1 MSFPQPYSSLKK
13 ATLKRTLSLRQ
24 QLFRR
29 LFRSGVSLFCLL
41 GLGITLLLP
50 MVASAQTPTN
60 SSQSTVIKTFPL
72 PSSKIEEE
80 NAGASASNDATI
92 QEASSTTAGSTLNE
106 DGEGLTPTYEYRL
119 PFNRD
124 ASVGNRI
131 RLEGVYSDASMYF
144 SRPRNWDLTDVKVQI
159 KLRHSPSL
167 IPEKSNLVV
176 RMNDTSIGSVP
187 LDRSAAEVAQFLFD
201 IPANLI
207 QDENFLNMEVEH
219 NTSETCTNPND
230 PALWTEILPD
240 SEFLFKFKTKNF
252 MADFNQYPYPFFD
265 DLSLDDTKLAY
276 LRPKTYSEK
285 WLTTAARYQASIGRL
300 AEYRPL
306 TARLVNSADD
316 LDWNERLVVIG
327 TPAEQSILTSLD
339 LPFSLSANKLLDGD
353 GNPLKGEVGILAQT
367 ADPDTGNPILVAT
380 GNSEEGVQLAIQ
392 FLVQSQEQTI
402 GAGQALLVE
411 SLAETTSPDEHNW
424 PGYLPQEKEFVLSA
438 LQDEHGNL
446 FEDTTVRGTNAPPV
460 RIDFR
465 ALPDSQFSRGSNL
478 KLHYSHTS
486 QINPRTSSIE
496 VILDDVTIGSKP
508 LSTKNHSNQTYQI
521 DLPPHLM
528 KPDSELRVQFTMNPQ
543 DSTVCGMAAQKQ
555 LWGTLHND
563 TSFQLSRYIVAQ
575 LPDLELFRVGYPF
588 TAPQDLSKTAIA
600 LPDNP
605 SQAEIETLLALSG
618 RLGKLSK
625 AESIELNVY
634 KNSSI
639 PGADRSKFHWVGI
652 GLREQFPFSEAFNAN
667 GFRLFAQFRR
677 QWKDNQIQ
685 SIQDNEGVIK
695 AVLSPWSNEHILL
708 ALSAQTEA
716 GLREVQD
723 ALDLE
728 PLFLALN
735 GDTTL
740 IGRKVPNPSPY
751 DRKDYNMRF
760 LDESAKR
767 QIVDAGVIQRSS
779 LFLENHW
786 WTLPIGIIIM
796 ALPLYS
802 ISQLYLNRLSDPE

>member
-1 MSFPQPYSSLKK
+1 MFFSKPYSSLKK
-13 ATLKRTLSLRQ
+13 QTLKKSLSLRQ
-24 QLFRR
+24 RWFRR

-50 MVASAQTPTN
+50 MVANAQTPSN
-60 SSQSTVIKTFPL
+60 SSQSPVIKTFPL
-72 PSSKIEEE
+72 PSTNTPETGAAVSNQEDLTSQAP
-80 NAGASASNDATI
+80 AGTATDALSEAND
-92 QEASSTTAGSTLNE
+92 
-106 DGEGLTPTYEYRL
+106 GLTSTYEYRL

-131 RLEGVYSDASMYF
+131 RLEGVYSEASMYF
-144 SRPRNWDLTDVKVQI
+144 SRPKNWELTDVKVQI
-159 KLRHSPSL
+159 KLQHSPSL

-176 RMNDTSIGSVP
+176 RMNDTSIGSIP
-187 LDRSAAEVAQFLFD
+187 LNSPESEIAQFLFD
-201 IPANLI
+201 IPLNLV

-219 NTSETCTNPND
+219 NTSETCTNPSD

-240 SEFLFKFKTKNF
+240 SEFLFKFQTKNF
-252 MADFNQYPYPFFD
+252 TADFNQYPYPFFD
-265 DLSLDDTKLAY
+265 DLSLDATKLAY
-276 LRPKTYSEK
+276 LRPKTYGEK

-300 AEYRPL
+300 ADYRPL
-306 TARLVNSADD
+306 TARLVNSADV
-316 LDWNERLVVIG
+316 LDWDERLIVIG
-327 TPAEQSILTSLD
+327 IPSEQSILSSLD
-339 LPFSLSANKLLDGD
+339 LPFNLSANQLLDGD
-353 GNPLKGEVGILAQT
+353 GNPLPGEVGILAQT
-367 ADPDTGNPILVAT
+367 ASSDTGNPILVAT
-380 GNSEEGVQLAIQ
+380 GNSEEGVQKAIQ
-392 FLVQSQEQTI
+392 FLVQSQGQNI

-411 SLAETTSPDEHNW
+411 SLPEVASPGERNW
-424 PGYLPQEKEFVLSA
+424 PGYLPQEKEFLLSD
-438 LQDEHGNL
+438 LQDENGNL
-446 FEDTTVRGTNAPPV
+446 FEDKTVRGTNAPPV
-460 RIDFR
+460 EIAFR
-465 ALPDSQFSRGSNL
+465 ALPDSQFSRGSSL

-508 LSTKNHSNQTYQI
+508 LSTKNNSNQTYQI
-521 DLPPHLM
+521 NLPPHLI
-528 KPDSELRVQFTMNPQ
+528 KPDSELRVQFTMHPQ

-563 TSFQLSRYIVAQ
+563 TSFQLSRYTVVQ
-575 LPDLELFRVGYPF
+575 VPDLELFRAGYPL

-600 LPDNP
+600 LPDTP
-605 SQAEIETLLALSG
+605 SQAEVETLLALSG

-625 AESIELNVY
+625 AESIKLNVY
-634 KNSSI
+634 QNSSI
-639 PGADRSKFHWVGI
+639 PGEDRGQFHWVGI

-667 GFRLFAQFRR
+667 GLGLMARFTR
-677 QWKDNQIQ
+677 QWKDGQIQ
-685 SIQDNEGVIK
+685 SLQDNEGVIK
-695 AVLSPWSNEHILL
+695 AILSPWSNEHILL
-708 ALSAQTEA
+708 ALSAQTES
-716 GLREVQD
+716 GLKEVQD

-728 PLFLALN
+728 PLFLALD

-760 LDESAKR
+760 LEESSKR

-786 WTLPIGIIIM
+786 WMLPIGIVIM

-802 ISQLYLNRLSDPE
+802 ISQLYLNRLSDAE